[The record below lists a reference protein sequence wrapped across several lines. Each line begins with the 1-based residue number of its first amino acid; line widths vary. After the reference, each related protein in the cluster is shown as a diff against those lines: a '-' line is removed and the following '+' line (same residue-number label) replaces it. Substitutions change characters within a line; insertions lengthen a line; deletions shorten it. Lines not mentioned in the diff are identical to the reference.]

1 MKSRYLEL
9 INMDFKITVL
19 EILEDVLRLQGEHR
33 KQKKIKQYVTEAK
46 SWFLR
51 LEAKKKKDRSDP
63 KNKVNKDPNV
73 HKEREFF
80 SYQSCLFTNIT
91 HHWAHLHPD

>member
-19 EILEDVLRLQGEHR
+19 EILEDVSRLQGEHR

-51 LEAKKKKDRSDP
+51 LEAKKKKIDQTLKTKSIKIP
-63 KNKVNKDPNV
+63 MYATKDN
-73 HKEREFF
+73 FF
-80 SYQSCLFTNIT
+80 PINLVCLLI
-91 HHWAHLHPD
+91 